1 MDSDRACVECFFGRL
16 KRVFMITGDKG
27 FTLSWDKL
35 EDAVTLCVALM
46 NFRHRFRGRA
56 LTRAPA
62 CFVRHVPVPIPC
74 STLPPGTEID
84 EGPTP
89 PVHHADLR
97 VGLTPAR
104 ARIIAARRV
113 PAEVS
118 DMFEEL
124 LLALNDPAFDDAS

>member
-1 MDSDRACVECFFGRL
+1 MSCFFGWL

-35 EDAVTLCVALM
+35 ESAVTLCVALM

-62 CFVRHVPVPIPC
+62 GFVRHVPTPVPG
-74 STLPPGTEID
+74 STLPPGTEIE
-84 EGPTP
+84 EGPKP
-89 PVHHADLR
+89 PVHPPDLR
-97 VGLTPAR
+97 VGLTPDR
-104 ARIIAARRV
+104 ARMIADRRV

-124 LLALNDPAFDDAS
+124 LIALNEPDFDDSS